1 VREPEVGEGP
11 HKLHAPFVRTGK
23 PFLVMS
29 PESAEMTKYVAHC
42 MLATKISFINEMANL
57 CERLGADV
65 NEVRRGIGYDQRI
78 GFQFLHP
85 GVGYGGSCFPKDV
98 SAMIALAEE
107 VGLPPRVLRAVE
119 QVNTAQKSVLFE
131 KLKLLLG
138 ETLEGKTVAVWG
150 LAFKPR
156 TDDVRE
162 APSLVLIDE
171 LLAGGAAV
179 RVHDPEA
186 TENVR
191 RIFGD
196 RLTFCDRAYGTAE
209 GADALAVVTEWQEFR
224 NPDFEVLRRL
234 MARPVIVDGRNLY
247 DPDEMERLGFAY
259 ACIGRRTVLAAGP
272 GGVGVEADPQPA
284 PHGVYDV
291 PATG

>member
-1 VREPEVGEGP
+1 LRS
-11 HKLHAPFVRTGK
+11 GK
-23 PFLVMS
+23 PFLAMS
-29 PESAEMTKYVAHC
+29 PESAEMTKYVANC

-98 SAMIALAEE
+98 SAMIALADE
-107 VGLPPRVLRAVE
+107 VGSPARILRAVDT
-119 QVNTAQKSVLFE
+119 VNTAQKSVLFE
-131 KLKLLLG
+131 KLKRLLG
-138 ETLEGKTVAVWG
+138 GNLEEKTVAVWG

-162 APSLVLIDE
+162 APSLVLLDE
-171 LLAGGAAV
+171 LLEAGAAV

-186 TENVR
+186 TDNIR
-191 RIFGD
+191 RIYGD
-196 RLTFCDRAYGTAE
+196 RLTYCDRAYGTTE

-224 NPDFEVLRRL
+224 NVDFEVLRRL
-234 MARPVIVDGRNLY
+234 MTRPIIVDGRNLY
-247 DPDEMERLGFAY
+247 DPEEMERLGFAY
-259 ACIGRRTVLAAGP
+259 AGIGRRTVVPSWLG
-272 GGVGVEADPQPA
+272 GIGVGGDTQPLPSTPHEASSP
-284 PHGVYDV
+284 G
-291 PATG
+291 